1 MRAILYLKQI
11 LLTHPHLKKYRFPI
25 CARRTELACQLH
37 ARGPLL
43 GQSHGQGAQGAA
55 AQGRLGK
62 RGKKPSAC
70 IYMAVRYL

>member
-11 LLTHPHLKKYRFPI
+11 LLTHPHLKKYCFPI

-37 ARGPLL
+37 AHGPLL
-43 GQSHGQGAQGAA
+43 GQSHVQGAQGPA

-62 RGKKPSAC
+62 RGEKSAAC
-70 IYMAVRYL
+70 VYVAVWYL